1 MFFDPTKKKN
11 QEGVAGP
18 PLGVWGGSVTPEFDR
33 EWFENQPFYFLFIY
47 FFSFR
52 FIYLPFRSVL
62 LLLFSIIFNLIH
74 VSKHILNFVLYSLNH
89 PNIILNIFFP
99 QYSQF

>member
-33 EWFENQPFYFLFIY
+33 EWFKNQPFYFLFIY

-74 VSKHILNFVLYSLNH
+74 LPKHIFLILFSIPYTIQTLLQIFFFPLYS
-89 PNIILNIFFP
+89 
-99 QYSQF
+99 